1 MMKDAERGGKKRASK
16 EKRVLK
22 EKGEQGQQE
31 NVSRAS
37 RLDPSLLPLSLELCV
52 LK

>member
-37 RLDPSLLPLSLELCV
+37 RPRSLELCV